1 MAQSGVTFAL
11 PFCRNQP
18 IRRMSR
24 VWHQPS
30 QVGKA
35 YDWFQ
40 WWNCLGSSEPVS
52 DHPGV
57 TVATLCWVFG
67 TQQSMVFS
75 CLFWFVT
82 TVVTLPIF
90 IEWGKFFLTILPH
103 YRIFPISVGIL
114 LLPNQCF
121 GMHWIQNNWI
131 IEIQFYFWF
140 CPDLFK
146 SILQSIL
153 HSNKYFELS
162 WVFFFARF
170 CKIYCKYLNS
180 KQLSIFDFELLF

>member
-1 MAQSGVTFAL
+1 MAQSAVTFVL

-18 IRRMSR
+18 IQHMPR

-67 TQQSMVFS
+67 TQQSMVFC

-82 TVVTLPIF
+82 TVVILPVF
-90 IEWGKFFLTILPH
+90 IEWGIFLFYHTIEFFLYLWV
-103 YRIFPISVGIL
+103 FCCFQISVLACMGSK
-114 LLPNQCF
+114 
-121 GMHWIQNNWI
+121 I
-131 IEIQFYFWF
+131 IELLKSNLIFGFVKINLFY
-140 CPDLFK
+140 
-146 SILQSIL
+146 STIL
-153 HSNKYFELS
+153 HSKQVFWTILS
-162 WVFFFARF
+162 FFARF
-170 CKIYCKYLNS
+170 L
-180 KQLSIFDFELLF
+180 

>member
-40 WWNCLGSSEPVS
+40 WWNGLGSSEPVS

-90 IEWGKFFLTILPH
+90 IEWGKLFLLYHPIEFFLYLWV
-103 YRIFPISVGIL
+103 FCCFQISVL
-114 LLPNQCF
+114 A
-121 GMHWIQNNWI
+121 WIGSKI
-131 IEIQFYFWF
+131 IELLKSNSIFGFVQICLNLFYSPY
-140 CPDLFK
+140 CT
-146 SILQSIL
+146 Q
-153 HSNKYFELS
+153 NKYFELS
-162 WVFFFARF
+162 WVF
-170 CKIYCKYLNS
+170 L
-180 KQLSIFDFELLF
+180 

>member
-90 IEWGKFFLTILPH
+90 IEWGKFFLFYHTIEYFL
-103 YRIFPISVGIL
+103 YLWVFCCFQISV
-114 LLPNQCF
+114 
-121 GMHWIQNNWI
+121 
-131 IEIQFYFWF
+131 FYFWF

-146 SILQSIL
+146 SIFIVHTVLRQVFWTIL
-153 HSNKYFELS
+153 SF
-162 WVFFFARF
+162 F
-170 CKIYCKYLNS
+170 CKIL
-180 KQLSIFDFELLF
+180 